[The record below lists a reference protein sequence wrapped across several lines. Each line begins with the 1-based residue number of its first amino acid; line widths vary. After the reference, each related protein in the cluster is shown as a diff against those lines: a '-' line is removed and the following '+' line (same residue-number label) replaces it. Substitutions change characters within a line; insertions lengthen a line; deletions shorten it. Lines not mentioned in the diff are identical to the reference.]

1 MLLLFFMALYFV
13 WAEEGTA
20 ISAIGPDAANITFI
34 IISQPG
40 QFHSD
45 IAETSRRSL
54 LDQWKKIV
62 PSLKIKPPKI
72 LLNKRWIQWQL
83 FSVKSYCSVCSR
95 PDLQTTRSQFSCL
108 GSQSPSTNTET

>member
-1 MLLLFFMALYFV
+1 MRQHAIMLLLYFMALYLV

-40 QFHSD
+40 QFHSE

-54 LDQWKKIV
+54 LDQWKNIV

-72 LLNKRWIQWQL
+72 LLTSEMDPEVTL
-83 FSVKSYCSVCSR
+83 FS
-95 PDLQTTRSQFSCL
+95 
-108 GSQSPSTNTET
+108 